1 MGLQRLAAM
10 TARLPEVILP
20 LLPKAQRRPA
30 LDLVTP
36 AAFLGA
42 VLAVIVADL
51 LDRGSLHALLN
62 LPAMLLV
69 LGGTLG
75 ATVMSVDRRE
85 LMAVPSALRRMLRPG
100 GVPRRETIQKIG
112 ALADIARREGLLR
125 LEDELAA
132 GGLPTFLAAGVQKIA
147 DGFDESR
154 LRAFLDRM
162 MDVQGE
168 RRLAVALFFRTAGG
182 FAPTL
187 GIIGTVVGLVSVLS
201 HLSDVERLA
210 PSIAT
215 AFLATLWGIAS
226 ANLFWLPLGFR
237 LERLQQEERED
248 EEMMLQGMLG
258 ILAGQNPRLLQEQL
272 AVYLEPSEASH
283 GEPPNLQAS

>member
-1 MGLQRLAAM
+1 L
-10 TARLPEVILP
+10 
-20 LLPKAQRRPA
+20 
-30 LDLVTP
+30 TP
-36 AAFLGA
+36 AAFLAA
-42 VLAVIVADL
+42 VLAVIAADL

-62 LPAMLLV
+62 LPGMLLV

-75 ATVMSVDRRE
+75 ATAMSVDRRD
-85 LMAVPSALRRMLRPG
+85 LRQLPQDLRRLLRPDRP
-100 GVPRRETIQKIG
+100 PRQGTIEAIG
-112 ALADIARREGLLR
+112 RLAEIVRREGLLR
-125 LEDELAA
+125 LEDEIAA
-132 GGLPTFLAAGVQKIA
+132 GGLPKFLSDGVQNIV

-154 LRAFLDRM
+154 LRSHLERAIDIE
-162 MDVQGE
+162 DE
-168 RRLAVALFFRTAGG
+168 RRGAVALIFRTAGG

-201 HLSDVERLA
+201 HLGDVNQLA

-237 LERLQQEERED
+237 LERLQREAHED

-258 ILAGQNPRLLQEQL
+258 ILSGQNPRLLQEQL
-272 AVYLEPSEASH
+272 AVYLEPGRPPKH
-283 GEPPNLQAS
+283 EPPELRAS